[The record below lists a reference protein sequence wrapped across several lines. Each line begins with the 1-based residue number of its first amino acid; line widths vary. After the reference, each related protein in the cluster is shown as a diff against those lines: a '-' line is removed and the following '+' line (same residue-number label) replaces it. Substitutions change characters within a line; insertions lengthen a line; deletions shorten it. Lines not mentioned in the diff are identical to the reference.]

1 MSERSRPEYYQLIRR
16 VLVAPAIADLNKN
29 TGEARLAYDRVR
41 SALIAQ
47 LRVVNW
53 SLSKLVLAEF
63 ERLALEDAI
72 QKVEVECRTLAATQA
87 ELVARLHPS
96 HGPCQRHHTRQ
107 GTATESE
114 GWSMVSPWTTTT
126 GRACADTRAGDVT
139 LQGDAGDGTATE
151 SGEQASGGQASP
163 AHGLRAA
170 GKPASASDR
179 RGPWNTGSALPA
191 HPAPPLGRLLGCW
204 GYW

>member
-72 QKVEVECRTLAATQA
+72 QKVEVECRTLAATQV
-87 ELVARLHPS
+87 ELVAR
-96 HGPCQRHHTRQ
+96 G
-107 GTATESE
+107 A
-114 GWSMVSPWTTTT
+114 
-126 GRACADTRAGDVT
+126 
-139 LQGDAGDGTATE
+139 
-151 SGEQASGGQASP
+151 
-163 AHGLRAA
+163 
-170 GKPASASDR
+170 KPD
-179 RGPWNTGSALPA
+179 
-191 HPAPPLGRLLGCW
+191 
-204 GYW
+204 

>member
-16 VLVAPAIADLNKN
+16 VLVAPAIADLKKN
-29 TGEARLAYDRVR
+29 PGEAHLAYDHVR

-63 ERLALEDAI
+63 ERLVLEDAI

-96 HGPCQRHHTRQ
+96 HGPCQRHHTK
-107 GTATESE
+107 GTATASD
-114 GWSMVSPWTTTT
+114 
-126 GRACADTRAGDVT
+126 GRAG
-139 LQGDAGDGTATE
+139 
-151 SGEQASGGQASP
+151 SP
-163 AHGLRAA
+163 
-170 GKPASASDR
+170 
-179 RGPWNTGSALPA
+179 GSA
-191 HPAPPLGRLLGCW
+191 
-204 GYW
+204 

>member
-87 ELVARLHPS
+87 ELSR
-96 HGPCQRHHTRQ
+96 
-107 GTATESE
+107 TAAPEPRT
-114 GWSMVSPWTTTT
+114 VP
-126 GRACADTRAGDVT
+126 
-139 LQGDAGDGTATE
+139 
-151 SGEQASGGQASP
+151 ASP
-163 AHGLRAA
+163 HERHCDRERGA
-170 GKPASASDR
+170 GVR
-179 RGPWNTGSALPA
+179 RTSVFFGQMRGS
-191 HPAPPLGRLLGCW
+191 RTQD
-204 GYW
+204 

>member
-16 VLVAPAIADLNKN
+16 VLVAPAIADLNKNTLNKN

-72 QKVEVECRTLAATQA
+72 QKVEVECRTLTATQA

-96 HGPCQRHHTRQ
+96 HGPCQRHHTPQ
-107 GTATESE
+107 GTATESD
-114 GWSMVSPWTTTT
+114 
-126 GRACADTRAGDVT
+126 GRAG
-139 LQGDAGDGTATE
+139 
-151 SGEQASGGQASP
+151 SP
-163 AHGLRAA
+163 N
-170 GKPASASDR
+170 SA
-179 RGPWNTGSALPA
+179 
-191 HPAPPLGRLLGCW
+191 
-204 GYW
+204 

>member
-96 HGPCQRHHTRQ
+96 HGPCQRHHTPQ
-107 GTATESE
+107 GTATESD
-114 GWSMVSPWTTTT
+114 
-126 GRACADTRAGDVT
+126 RRAG
-139 LQGDAGDGTATE
+139 
-151 SGEQASGGQASP
+151 SP
-163 AHGLRAA
+163 
-170 GKPASASDR
+170 
-179 RGPWNTGSALPA
+179 GSA
-191 HPAPPLGRLLGCW
+191 
-204 GYW
+204 

>member
-29 TGEARLAYDRVR
+29 AGEARLAYDRGR

-53 SLSKLVLAEF
+53 SLSKVVLAEF

-107 GTATESE
+107 GTATESD
-114 GWSMVSPWTTTT
+114 
-126 GRACADTRAGDVT
+126 GRAA
-139 LQGDAGDGTATE
+139 
-151 SGEQASGGQASP
+151 GGQALIASVCKKRRWASQNDSP
-163 AHGLRAA
+163 L
-170 GKPASASDR
+170 
-179 RGPWNTGSALPA
+179 
-191 HPAPPLGRLLGCW
+191 PPLD
-204 GYW
+204 

>member
-63 ERLALEDAI
+63 ERLVLEDAI
-72 QKVEVECRTLAATQA
+72 QKVEVECRTLAVLSRLGAPQ
-87 ELVARLHPS
+87 ARLSARFAP
-96 HGPCQRHHTRQ
+96 Q
-107 GTATESE
+107 
-114 GWSMVSPWTTTT
+114 
-126 GRACADTRAGDVT
+126 
-139 LQGDAGDGTATE
+139 
-151 SGEQASGGQASP
+151 P
-163 AHGLRAA
+163 AECE
-170 GKPASASDR
+170 P
-179 RGPWNTGSALPA
+179 
-191 HPAPPLGRLLGCW
+191 
-204 GYW
+204 